1 MPCNYNFSTFSVV
14 GDCENT
20 GSGSFTLYFSSSSEP
35 ISITWLSPN
44 PWPPYYGGETTEIL
58 NNSDFPRTYP
68 FLSAGTYVL
77 RVNDSCGGPTATTQN
92 NIQTVNIVVSSGS
105 SCVNITNVVDTTCG
119 LNNGSLTAT
128 LQEIFG
134 TATFSLYK
142 DGVFYTQGTSTST
155 QLNFDALPGGVY
167 YVEAENGGG
176 CTGFS
181 ENVII
186 QNSVSVQFGTYVVND
201 ADCGNVATGVGKI
214 FITGLT
220 GTPPYTYNWVGE
232 NENAQYLVDTG
243 QSLSGVSIT
252 GLTAGIYNVTVT
264 DVLGCTNTISSEVT
278 EKLPVSLGVVTT
290 TPPTCFTSNGEITIE
305 VINGTPPYRFSIPS
319 LSFTDI
325 SYSQTYIFENLP
337 GGFYNIVVTDAA
349 LCSFT
354 TSVQINQSNSF
365 ALGPISIS
373 PPSCGN
379 SNGSIS
385 ISLIGNVNATNYV
398 YTLSGSNGTIFSST
412 TSVNNIFS
420 NLKPQNYQLTI
431 TDGICTY
438 SQVINLS
445 TSQLFT
451 LTTDV
456 TGSTCGDNNGVVTIN
471 KSSGGTS
478 PFSYWIEDIDGNNN
492 QSLNNTPFS
501 SCTFNNLS
509 PGNYIAYV
517 SDGKRCEELTYF
529 EITNS
534 EPVNFILIPTDSTNG
549 SNGQI
554 ITNIYQGTAP
564 FTLTWSSNVNGQT
577 STTVTN
583 LSAGTYT
590 LTVEDSLG
598 CVLSKSVELAGS
610 YNASNFSIFNICDS
624 TITSKGEFTERT
636 LGKMLVEGFIDLIS
650 GCTNCLL
657 NSAIFSAVTTVAGTG
672 FSQSFYTATTLNS
685 VPSEAL
691 WASTV
696 QNLLSGVTGV
706 GTVSVNLGENTITLD
721 TSCEESNNALANQN
735 VTVELKIVYDIDC
748 ESC

>member
-1 MPCNYNFSTFSVV
+1 MPCQYNFSQFSVT
-14 GDCENT
+14 GDCENN
-20 GSGSFTLYFSSSSEP
+20 GSGGFTLYFSSTSEP
-35 ISITWLSPN
+35 ISITWLLPN
-44 PWPPYYGGETTEIL
+44 PWSPEGGVTTEVY
-58 NNSDFPRTYP
+58 NNSDFPRTYSS
-68 FLSAGTYVL
+68 LVAGTYVF
-77 RVNDSCGGPTATTQN
+77 RVNDSCGSPTATTEN
-92 NIQTVNIVVSSGS
+92 NIQTVNINVSSGS
-105 SCVNITNVVDTTCG
+105 SCVNVINTVDTTCG

-128 LQEIFG
+128 VQEIFG
-134 TATFSLYK
+134 NAIFNLYK
-142 DGVFYTQGTSTST
+142 DGVFYTQQTSTST
-155 QLNFDALPGGVY
+155 EYIFEGLPGGVY
-167 YVEAENGGG
+167 YVEADNGGG
-176 CTGFS
+176 CSGIS
-181 ENVII
+181 ENVIV
-186 QNSVSVQFGTYVVND
+186 QTSVSVNFGTYVVDD
-201 ADCGNVATGVGKI
+201 ADCGNAATGVGRI

-220 GTPPYTYNWVGE
+220 GTPPYTYNWQGVGDTS
-232 NENAQYLVDTG
+232 QFLVDTK
-243 QSLSGVSIT
+243 QSLSGSSIT
-252 GLTAGIYNVTVT
+252 GLTAGFYDVTVT
-264 DVLGCTNTISSEVT
+264 DLLGCTFTVTSEVS
-278 EKLPVSLGVVTT
+278 EKLPVSFGSVTT

-319 LSFTDI
+319 ISFTDI
-325 SYSQTYIFENLP
+325 SYLQTYTFENLP
-337 GGFYNIVVTDAA
+337 GGFYSIVVTDAS
-349 LCSFT
+349 LCTFT
-354 TSVQINQSNSF
+354 QNVQINQSNSF

-398 YTLSGSNGTIFSST
+398 YTLSGSNGTILSNT
-412 TSVNNIFS
+412 TSVNNVFS
-420 NLKPQNYQLTI
+420 NLTPQNYQLTI

-445 TSQLFT
+445 TTQLFT

-456 TGSTCGDNNGVVTIN
+456 TGSTCGDNNGVVTIY

-610 YNASNFSIFNICDS
+610 YNASNFSLFNICDS

-636 LGKMLVEGFIDLIS
+636 LGKMLVEGFIDLTS